1 MEKKI
6 HFIQEKIEII
16 LKKKYS
22 KNYIK
27 LNILPIIDYI
37 NSSNENKFIIGGSQ
51 GVGKSS
57 LILILKK
64 TLEKFYEKKV
74 LSLSLDDFYLSQKE
88 RKTLSQKE
96 HELLLTRG
104 VPGTHNIKNLIKT
117 VKKFEKKLYPISLPI
132 FDKLIDDTTKKKNVI
147 KNQCNILILEG
158 WCCGSNYIN
167 KEYLY
172 KNINNLEKKFDK
184 NFKWRNYY
192 NNKLKNEYK
201 KLFDMFDK
209 KIFIKAPSFKY
220 VLDWRL
226 KQEINNSSYSRFSK
240 KMDVQEIKEF
250 LQYYEKIT
258 KWMLKESKNNSD
270 FLIFV
275 NKNQKIY
282 KTKIY

>member
-1 MEKKI
+1 MDKKI
-6 HFIQEKIEII
+6 HFIQKKIEII

-88 RKTLSQKE
+88 RKILSQKE

-240 KMDVQEIKEF
+240 KMDIQEIKEF

-282 KTKIY
+282 KTIIY

>member
-1 MEKKI
+1 MDKKI
-6 HFIQEKIEII
+6 HFIQKKIEII

-37 NSSNENKFIIGGSQ
+37 NSSNRNKFIIGGSQ

-57 LILILKK
+57 LIIILKK

-158 WCCGSNYIN
+158 WCCGSNHIN
-167 KEYLY
+167 KVYLY

-282 KTKIY
+282 KTIIY

>member
-1 MEKKI
+1 MDKKI
-6 HFIQEKIEII
+6 HFIQKKIEII

-88 RKTLSQKE
+88 RKILSQKE

-132 FDKLIDDTTKKKNVI
+132 FDKLIDDATKKKNVI

-201 KLFDMFDK
+201 KLFEMFDK

-240 KMDVQEIKEF
+240 KMDIQEIKEF

-258 KWMLKESKNNSD
+258 KWMLKESNNNSD

>member
-1 MEKKI
+1 MDKKI
-6 HFIQEKIEII
+6 HFIQKKIEII

-37 NSSNENKFIIGGSQ
+37 NSSNQNKFIIGGSQ

-158 WCCGSNYIN
+158 WRCGSNYIN

>member
-1 MEKKI
+1 MDKKI
-6 HFIQEKIEII
+6 HFIQKKIEII

-37 NSSNENKFIIGGSQ
+37 NSSNQNKFIIGGSQ

-88 RKTLSQKE
+88 RKILSQKE

-258 KWMLKESKNNSD
+258 KWMLKESNNNSD

>member
-1 MEKKI
+1 M
-6 HFIQEKIEII
+6 
-16 LKKKYS
+16 
-22 KNYIK
+22 
-27 LNILPIIDYI
+27 
-37 NSSNENKFIIGGSQ
+37 
-51 GVGKSS
+51 
-57 LILILKK
+57 
-64 TLEKFYEKKV
+64 
-74 LSLSLDDFYLSQKE
+74 
-88 RKTLSQKE
+88 
-96 HELLLTRG
+96 
-104 VPGTHNIKNLIKT
+104 
-117 VKKFEKKLYPISLPI
+117 
-132 FDKLIDDTTKKKNVI
+132 
-147 KNQCNILILEG
+147 ILEG

-282 KTKIY
+282 KTIIY

>member
-1 MEKKI
+1 MDKKI
-6 HFIQEKIEII
+6 HFIQKKIEII

-37 NSSNENKFIIGGSQ
+37 NSSNQNKFIIGGSQ

-57 LILILKK
+57 LIIVLKK
-64 TLEKFYEKKV
+64 TLEKFYGKKV

-167 KEYLY
+167 KEYLH

-226 KQEINNSSYSRFSK
+226 KQEINNSSCSRFSK
-240 KMDVQEIKEF
+240 KMDVQEIREF

-282 KTKIY
+282 KTIIY

>member
-1 MEKKI
+1 MDKKI
-6 HFIQEKIEII
+6 HFIQKKIEII

-37 NSSNENKFIIGGSQ
+37 NSSNQNKFIIGGSQ

-88 RKTLSQKE
+88 RKILSQKE

-158 WCCGSNYIN
+158 WCCGSNHIN
-167 KEYLY
+167 KVYLY

-250 LQYYEKIT
+250 LQYY
-258 KWMLKESKNNSD
+258 
-270 FLIFV
+270 
-275 NKNQKIY
+275 
-282 KTKIY
+282 

>member
-1 MEKKI
+1 MDKKI
-6 HFIQEKIEII
+6 HFIQKKIEII

-37 NSSNENKFIIGGSQ
+37 NSSNQNKFIIGGSQ

-88 RKTLSQKE
+88 RKILSQKE

>member
-1 MEKKI
+1 MDKKI
-6 HFIQEKIEII
+6 HFIQKKIEII

-37 NSSNENKFIIGGSQ
+37 NSSNQNKFIIGGSQ

-64 TLEKFYEKKV
+64 TLEKFYGKKV
-74 LSLSLDDFYLSQKE
+74 LSLSLDDFYLSHKE

-258 KWMLKESKNNSD
+258 KWMLKESNNNSD

>member
-1 MEKKI
+1 MDKKI
-6 HFIQEKIEII
+6 HFIQKKIEII

-37 NSSNENKFIIGGSQ
+37 NSSNQNKFIIGGSQ

-64 TLEKFYEKKV
+64 TLEKFYGKKV
-74 LSLSLDDFYLSQKE
+74 LSLSLDDFYLSHKE

-117 VKKFEKKLYPISLPI
+117 VKKFDKKHYPISLPI
-132 FDKLIDDTTKKKNVI
+132 FDKLIDDTTKKKKVI

-226 KQEINNSSYSRFSK
+226 KQEISNSSSSKFSK
-240 KMDVQEIKEF
+240 KMDVQEIREF

-258 KWMLKESKNNSD
+258 KWMLKESNNNSD

>member
-1 MEKKI
+1 MDKKI
-6 HFIQEKIEII
+6 HFIQKKIEII

-88 RKTLSQKE
+88 RKILSQKE

-282 KTKIY
+282 KTIIY

>member
-1 MEKKI
+1 MDKKI
-6 HFIQEKIEII
+6 HFIQKKIEII

-88 RKTLSQKE
+88 RKILSQKE

-240 KMDVQEIKEF
+240 KMDIQEIKEF

-275 NKNQKIY
+275 NKDQKIY
-282 KTKIY
+282 KNIIY

>member
-1 MEKKI
+1 MDKKI
-6 HFIQEKIEII
+6 HFIQKKIEII

-37 NSSNENKFIIGGSQ
+37 NSSNQNKFIIGGSQ

-88 RKTLSQKE
+88 RKILSQKE

-282 KTKIY
+282 KTIIY

>member
-1 MEKKI
+1 MNKKI
-6 HFIQEKIEII
+6 HFIQKKIEII

-37 NSSNENKFIIGGSQ
+37 NSSNQNKFIIGGSQ

-64 TLEKFYEKKV
+64 TLEKFYGKKV
-74 LSLSLDDFYLSQKE
+74 LSLSLDDFYLSHKE

-158 WCCGSNYIN
+158 WCCGSNHIN
-167 KEYLY
+167 NEYLY

-192 NNKLKNEYK
+192 NNKLKKEYK

-226 KQEINNSSYSRFSK
+226 KQEISNSSSSKFSK
-240 KMDVQEIKEF
+240 KMDVQEIREF

-258 KWMLKESKNNSD
+258 KWMLKESNNNSD

>member
-1 MEKKI
+1 MNKKI
-6 HFIQEKIEII
+6 HFIQKKIEII

-37 NSSNENKFIIGGSQ
+37 NSSNQNKFIIGGSQ

-64 TLEKFYEKKV
+64 TLEKFYGKKV
-74 LSLSLDDFYLSQKE
+74 LSLSLDDFYLSHKE

-117 VKKFEKKLYPISLPI
+117 VKKFDKKLYPISLPI
-132 FDKLIDDTTKKKNVI
+132 FDKLIDDTTKKKKVI

-158 WCCGSNYIN
+158 WCCGSNHIN
-167 KEYLY
+167 NEYLY

-192 NNKLKNEYK
+192 NNKLKKEYK

-226 KQEINNSSYSRFSK
+226 KQEISNSSSSKFSK
-240 KMDVQEIKEF
+240 KMDVQEIREF

-258 KWMLKESKNNSD
+258 KWMLKESNNNSD

>member
-1 MEKKI
+1 MDKKI
-6 HFIQEKIEII
+6 HFIQKKIEII

-88 RKTLSQKE
+88 RKILSQKE

-201 KLFDMFDK
+201 KLFEMFDK

-240 KMDVQEIKEF
+240 KMDIQEIKEF

>member
-1 MEKKI
+1 MDKKI
-6 HFIQEKIEII
+6 HFIQKKIEII

-37 NSSNENKFIIGGSQ
+37 NSSNQNKFIIGGSQ

-88 RKTLSQKE
+88 RKILSQKE

-226 KQEINNSSYSRFSK
+226 KQEINNSSSSRFSK
-240 KMDVQEIKEF
+240 KMDVQEIKKF

-258 KWMLKESKNNSD
+258 KWMLKESNNNSD

-282 KTKIY
+282 KTIIY

>member
-1 MEKKI
+1 MDKKI
-6 HFIQEKIEII
+6 HFIQKKIEII

-37 NSSNENKFIIGGSQ
+37 NSSNQNKFIIGGSQ

-57 LILILKK
+57 LILILRE
-64 TLEKFYEKKV
+64 TLEKFYGKKV

-96 HELLLTRG
+96 HKLLLTRG
-104 VPGTHNIKNLIKT
+104 VPGTHNIKNLIET

-147 KNQCNILILEG
+147 KNHCNILILEG

-226 KQEINNSSYSRFSK
+226 KQEINNSSSSRFSK

-258 KWMLKESKNNSD
+258 KWMLKESNNNSD

>member
-1 MEKKI
+1 MDKKI
-6 HFIQEKIEII
+6 HFIQKKIEII

-37 NSSNENKFIIGGSQ
+37 NSSNQNKFIIGGSQ

-57 LILILKK
+57 LILILSK

-282 KTKIY
+282 KTIIY

>member
-1 MEKKI
+1 MDKKI
-6 HFIQEKIEII
+6 HFIQKKIEII

-37 NSSNENKFIIGGSQ
+37 NSSNQNKFIIGGSQ

-57 LILILKK
+57 LIIILKK

-88 RKTLSQKE
+88 RKILSQKE

-104 VPGTHNIKNLIKT
+104 VPGTHDIKNLIKT

-240 KMDVQEIKEF
+240 KMDIQEIKEF

-282 KTKIY
+282 KTIIY